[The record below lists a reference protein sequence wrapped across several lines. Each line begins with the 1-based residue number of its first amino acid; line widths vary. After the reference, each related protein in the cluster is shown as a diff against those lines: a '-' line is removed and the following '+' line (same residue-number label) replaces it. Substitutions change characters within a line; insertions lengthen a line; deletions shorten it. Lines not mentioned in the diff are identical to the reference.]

1 MIGEFIS
8 RGLFMILGFAYPAFE
23 CFKTV
28 ERNRVSI
35 EELRFWCQYW
45 IIVAVLSVGERFG
58 DVLLISWVP
67 LYEEL
72 KLGFIIYLWYPQTKG
87 TCYVYESMLKPFV
100 SKHETDIEKNL
111 KELRLRIWDLA
122 IYYYQNCTELG
133 SSAFFNVIQ
142 YVANQSSKLKA
153 ATSTSTTT
161 EENDQN
167 HKPKDNQPPSSS
179 GYGFSWSL
187 RQRRPKPKSP
197 NSSPRHDNQKWPPP
211 PTQEQPA
218 PAPAPAPPPATFP
231 TLFKAEAHNKK
242 SKLIQMKVDKAQTEY
257 VNFEQD
263 EAHLR
268 SPIRQKSKMKS
279 TRLKFRRSKSIQ

>member
-58 DVLLISWVP
+58 DVFISWVP

-87 TCYVYESMLKPFV
+87 TSYVYESMLKPFV

-142 YVANQSSKLKA
+142 YVANQSSKLKGG
-153 ATSTSTTT
+153 STT
-161 EENDQN
+161 EGNDWNQ
-167 HKPKDNQPPSSS
+167 KPKDNQPPSSS
-179 GYGFSWSL
+179 GSGFSWSL
-187 RQRRPKPKSP
+187 RQRRPKEKSP
-197 NSSPRHDNQKWPPP
+197 TSSPRHDNQKWPQPP
-211 PTQEQPA
+211 AEEQ
-218 PAPAPAPPPATFP
+218 PAPAPPPATFP

-242 SKLIQMKVDKAQTEY
+242 SKLVQMKVDKAQTEY